1 MSNSEM
7 NTDIV
12 SYEKLYIK
20 SKEIN
25 RKNDLINLKYN
36 NDQKFTRIHKRVL
49 EMKKYEEYKP
59 SLFDILNDVKD
70 AIDEHSLNNN
80 EILKN
85 ENYFKQVTMPIIIQK
100 FEITSKENINYED
113 AEYLNSIV
121 VNEYINEYQQMN

>member
-1 MSNSEM
+1 
-7 NTDIV
+7 
-12 SYEKLYIK
+12 
-20 SKEIN
+20 
-25 RKNDLINLKYN
+25 
-36 NDQKFTRIHKRVL
+36 
-49 EMKKYEEYKP
+49 MKKYEEYKP
-59 SLFDILNDVKD
+59 SLFDILNDIKD

-121 VNEYINEYQQMN
+121 VNEYIIEYQQMN